1 MYAHVYIGS
10 LYVLM
15 RQTREDVVYM
25 IEHEYEITCN
35 EYEYSVVHYYM
46 YVLMSIM
53 YKYISIVDIVL

>member
-1 MYAHVYIGS
+1 
-10 LYVLM
+10 M